1 MRGARA
7 VRRFRYCLGR
17 TGRLFNQIGPVAAA
31 NPDTAI
37 ALVTAALHHACE
49 QAVVVDAYDDQN
61 EFVAW
66 LQSAGF
72 EAQRPLYRM
81 RRPGALPA
89 TPGAGAPLTEFAI
102 LGPEFG

>member
-1 MRGARA
+1 MAR
-7 VRRFRYCLGR
+7 RRYADSGTCFGR

-31 NPDTAI
+31 NPETAI
-37 ALVTAALHHACE
+37 ALVTAALHHSGDK
-49 QAVVVDAYDDQN
+49 AVVVDAYDDRD

-66 LQSAGF
+66 LHSAGF

-81 RRPGALPA
+81 RRRGSPPA
-89 TPGAGAPLTEFAI
+89 ETPAAAVPQTEFAI

>member
-1 MRGARA
+1 MARG
-7 VRRFRYCLGR
+7 RYTDPGPCLGR

-31 NPDTAI
+31 NPGTAI
-37 ALVTAALHHACE
+37 ALVTAALHHASE

-81 RRPGALPA
+81 RRPGSVTA
-89 TPGAGAPLTEFAI
+89 TPGMRAPLTEFAI